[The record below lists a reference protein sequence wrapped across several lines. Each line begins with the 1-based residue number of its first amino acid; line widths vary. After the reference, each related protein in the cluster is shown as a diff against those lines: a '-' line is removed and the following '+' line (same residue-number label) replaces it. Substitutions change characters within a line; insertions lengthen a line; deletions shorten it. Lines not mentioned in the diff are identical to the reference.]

1 MLILSLLYQESFMLN
16 FVFIRDIHFIIIF
29 VLNYNYIIDIL
40 FQMFKTQAICLSGIM
55 RANAGD
61 WQQ

>member
-1 MLILSLLYQESFMLN
+1 MLN

-29 VLNYNYIIDIL
+29 QQFVLNYKYIIDIL
-40 FQMFKTQAICLSGIM
+40 FQMFKTQAIYLSGIM